1 MGQGLFYFQTKFSIY
16 FKAYANASEGA
27 DDILLIFWS
36 LQAVAVT

>member
-16 FKAYANASEGA
+16 FKAYANASERE
-27 DDILLIFWS
+27 DDILFIFWF